1 MSCFARLAFFFVV
14 IPVLEVVLLVRIGQA
29 VGFLPTLAVV
39 LGTGIVGAALARAE
53 GFRILFQARRELM
66 TGRIPGQALLDGVS
80 VLVAGAFLLA
90 PGILTDI
97 AGIALLLPP
106 SRRWIQ
112 RRLRAR
118 LEAGTGGG
126 AMSFVALDP
135 SVFGVPFGGAAGGRT
150 PERRTDYPTDEPG
163 LDPRHE
169 IRVEPRGPSAAPAT
183 TPEPGKAADSRLG

>member
-39 LGTGIVGAALARAE
+39 LGTGIVGAALARVE
-53 GFRILFQARRELM
+53 GFRILFQARQELM
-66 TGRIPGQALLDGVS
+66 RGRIPGQALLDGIS

-112 RRLRAR
+112 RRVRER
-118 LEAGTGGG
+118 LEAGAGGG
-126 AMSFVALDP
+126 AMRFVVLDP
-135 SVFGVPFGGAAGGRT
+135 SGFGAPFGGPPGDGA
-150 PERRTDYPTDEPG
+150 PERGADQPTGEPG

-169 IRVEPRGPSAAPAT
+169 IRIEAREP
-183 TPEPGKAADSRLG
+183 

>member
-39 LGTGIVGAALARAE
+39 LGTGLVGAALARAE
-53 GFRILFQARRELM
+53 GFRILFQARGELM
-66 TGRIPGQALLDGVS
+66 RGRIPGQALLDGIS

-97 AGIALLLPP
+97 AGIALLVPP

-112 RRLRAR
+112 RRVLAR
-118 LEAGTGGG
+118 LDAARAGGT
-126 AMSFVALDP
+126 MSFVVLDP
-135 SVFGVPFGGAAGGRT
+135 SGLGGPAGGAGAGPWG
-150 PERRTDYPTDEPG
+150 PPPPSEPG
-163 LDPRHE
+163 LDPRNE
-169 IRVEPRGPSAAPAT
+169 IRIETLEP
-183 TPEPGKAADSRLG
+183 

>member
-39 LGTGIVGAALARAE
+39 LGTGVVGAALARAE
-53 GFRILFQARRELM
+53 GFRIIVQAQRELAA
-66 TGRIPGQALLDGVS
+66 GRIPGQALLDGIS
-80 VLVAGAFLLA
+80 VLVAGAFLVA
-90 PGILTDI
+90 PGILTDL

-112 RRLRAR
+112 RRARAQF
-118 LEAGTGGG
+118 EAGTGGG
-126 AMSFVALDP
+126 AMRFVVLDP
-135 SVFGVPFGGAAGGRT
+135 SGFSAPSGDSQGDWA
-150 PERRTDYPTDEPG
+150 PERRADQPTGEPG

-169 IRVEPRGPSAAPAT
+169 IRIEAREP
-183 TPEPGKAADSRLG
+183 

>member
-39 LGTGIVGAALARAE
+39 LGTGIVGAALARLE
-53 GFRILFQARRELM
+53 GFRILFQARQELM
-66 TGRIPGQALLDGVS
+66 TGRIPGQALLDGIS

-90 PGILTDI
+90 PGILTDV

-112 RRLRAR
+112 RRVRAR
-118 LEAGTGGG
+118 LEAGAGAGG
-126 AMSFVALDP
+126 MRFVVLDP
-135 SVFGVPFGGAAGGRT
+135 AGVGMPFDGPPGAGTAGDPAEQGIG
-150 PERRTDYPTDEPG
+150 EPG

-169 IRVEPRGPSAAPAT
+169 IRIEAREP
-183 TPEPGKAADSRLG
+183 

>member
-53 GFRILFQARRELM
+53 GLRILFQARQELM
-66 TGRIPGQALLDGVS
+66 MGRIPGQALLDGIS

-97 AGIALLLPP
+97 AGIALLVPP

-112 RRLRAR
+112 RKVRAR
-118 LEAGTGGG
+118 LEAGAGGG
-126 AMSFVALDP
+126 AMRFVVLDP
-135 SVFGVPFGGAAGGRT
+135 SGRGVPFGGPPEGRA
-150 PERRTDYPTDEPG
+150 PERQADQPTHEPG

-169 IRVEPRGPSAAPAT
+169 IRIETRDP
-183 TPEPGKAADSRLG
+183 

>member
-14 IPVLEVVLLVRIGQA
+14 IPVLEVVLLIRVGQA
-29 VGFLPTLAVV
+29 MGFLPTLAVV
-39 LGTGIVGAALARAE
+39 LGTGILGAALARAE
-53 GFRILFQARRELM
+53 GFRILFQARQELM
-66 TGRIPGQALLDGVS
+66 RGRIPGQALLDGIS

-112 RRLRAR
+112 RMVRAR
-118 LEAGTGGG
+118 LEAGAGG
-126 AMSFVALDP
+126 AAMKFVVLDP
-135 SVFGVPFGGAAGGRT
+135 SGFGAPSGAPASYGA
-150 PERRTDYPTDEPG
+150 PERGAGQPTDEPA

-169 IRVEPRGPSAAPAT
+169 IRIEA
-183 TPEPGKAADSRLG
+183 PEP

>member
-39 LGTGIVGAALARAE
+39 LGTGVVGAALARAE
-53 GFRILFQARRELM
+53 GFRILFQARTELM
-66 TGRIPGQALLDGVS
+66 RGRIPGQALLDGVS

-112 RRLRAR
+112 RRVRAR

-126 AMSFVALDP
+126 AMRFVVLDP
-135 SVFGVPFGGAAGGRT
+135 SGFGASSGGPPGDWASEHRADR
-150 PERRTDYPTDEPG
+150 PTGEPG

-169 IRVEPRGPSAAPAT
+169 IRIEPR
-183 TPEPGKAADSRLG
+183 EP